1 MIEALTATPTRP
13 PATFV
18 APLFESLSERER
30 EVLQLVSAGLS
41 NQEIADRLFIGLA
54 TVETH
59 THNIYQKL
67 GACEITR
74 RQSIL
79 RANGLGLL

>member
-18 APLFESLSERER
+18 APLFEPLSDTSKRYSNWYLPA
-30 EVLQLVSAGLS
+30 LQPGNCRSPLHRPRHGQDPRAQRLPEAGR
-41 NQEIADRLFIGLA
+41 AD
-54 TVETH
+54 
-59 THNIYQKL
+59 
-67 GACEITR
+67 R

-79 RANGLGLL
+79 RANELGLL